1 MRGVDGTQEP
11 AGSSLNS
18 FRLRVSPAACPWGCV
33 LGPEGWSDAPFCPLH
48 RPPGAAEAEHSLWQV
63 RGDLGRG
70 GGCSGLVPPLQL
82 RVTPPVASSAVN
94 RSAMGEVSGTCDVLH
109 HDLDFW
115 DQKDFCEEYSEE
127 EDDDEYEDEAV
138 ENGDWVG
145 FNEPWVFEDG
155 LPPFPYLANP
165 FEYQRFVNLFGDH
178 DPPESVSLPSSLL
191 EAKMGRLPAPQGH
204 QLTAEEAE
212 RNAQELVAEEER
224 VKKKAEKKRL
234 KKKKQKDRKKREKL
248 EQEQK
253 SALQAKPSTPAAGVE
268 HPQTS
273 SAEKGRECP
282 VPNTSAGPRGSL
294 GEEEGGQRSRIEEL
308 EDELDLSCS
317 FVSKAREKAG
327 VRLPGPS
334 KEKPGRADST
344 KPGRKVPGKV
354 PKPEALDT
362 SMVEQSLV
370 LAGRGNEAA
379 QQGRYAEAVQ
389 VFTEAM
395 RLNPQEHRLF
405 GNRSYCYEK
414 LQRYEEA
421 LRDAQESLRLQ
432 PGWPKGFFRK
442 GKALRG
448 LQRYAEAACTFEK
461 LLHQDGANA
470 EVASQLKACHALL
483 LQGSHQSSP
492 GGIPMSISPLEATE
506 PPLSPSGKGA
516 SMSCQNRSGFVT
528 IVSSRN
534 QAKGQGHA
542 AARNP
547 SSTGNFPTLPRGHPA
562 RDCYPLWVGNIT
574 HRISEK
580 VLQRAFG
587 RFGEIR
593 FIRMLPERR
602 CAFVNYTQKKAAE
615 EAYMAM
621 KEAELEGSRLVLQ
634 LKHPSHATP
643 PPWQHPEHPHP
654 LCRPFPPPPGPVAPG
669 WGSVMEPVTSTG
681 REGCLPAHPLHPQDS
696 SLPTPPAHQTVTSPF
711 IEQ

>member
-1 MRGVDGTQEP
+1 MRRVDGTQES

-18 FRLRVSPAACPWGCV
+18 FRLRVAPAACPWGCV

-48 RPPGAAEAEHSLWQV
+48 RPPGAAEAHSLWQV
-63 RGDLGRG
+63 RGDLGSG

-82 RVTPPVASSAVN
+82 RVTPPVVSSAVN
-94 RSAMGEVSGTCDVLH
+94 RSAMGEASGTCDVLH

-115 DQKDFCEEYSEE
+115 DEQSFCEEYSEE
-127 EDDDEYEDEAV
+127 EEDGEDEDEYEDEV
-138 ENGDWVG
+138 DENGRWVG
-145 FNEPWVFEDG
+145 FNEPWVFEDD
-155 LPPFPYLANP
+155 LPPFPYRYLANP
-165 FEYQRFVNLFGDH
+165 FEYQRFVNLFGNH
-178 DPPESVSLPSSLL
+178 DPPESISLPSSLL
-191 EAKMGRLPAPQGH
+191 EAKMGRLPAPRGH

-248 EQEQK
+248 AQEQK
-253 SALQAKPSTPAAGVE
+253 SALQAQPSTPDADVE

-273 SAEKGRECP
+273 SAEKERERP
-282 VPNTSAGPRGSL
+282 DPNPSAGPRDSL
-294 GEEEGGQRSRIEEL
+294 GKEEGGQKTRVEEL

-327 VRLPGPS
+327 VRLPGPT
-334 KEKPGRADST
+334 KEKPDRTDST

-354 PKPEALDT
+354 PKPEPLDT
-362 SMVEQSLV
+362 SVVEQSLV

-379 QQGRYAEAVQ
+379 QQGRYAEAVKA
-389 VFTEAM
+389 FTEAV

-414 LQRYEEA
+414 LQRYKEA

-432 PGWPKGFFRK
+432 PGWPKGFFRQ

-448 LQRYAEAACTFEK
+448 LQLYAEAARTFEK

-470 EVASQLKACHALL
+470 EVASQLKACRALL
-483 LQGSHQSSP
+483 LGSHQSSP
-492 GGIPMSISPLEATE
+492 GGIPMSPSPLEAAE
-506 PPLSPSGKGA
+506 PPLSPSGEGA
-516 SMSCQNRSGFVT
+516 SRSCQNTRGFVT
-528 IVSSRN
+528 VVSSRN
-534 QAKGQGHA
+534 QAKCQGQA
-542 AARNP
+542 AARN
-547 SSTGNFPTLPRGHPA
+547 SSSSSSNFPALPRGHPA

-580 VLQRAFG
+580 ALQRAFG

-615 EAYMAM
+615 EAYAAM

-643 PPWQHPEHPHP
+643 PPWQHPAVGASPG
-654 LCRPFPPPPGPVAPG
+654 RP
-669 WGSVMEPVTSTG
+669 
-681 REGCLPAHPLHPQDS
+681 Q
-696 SLPTPPAHQTVTSPF
+696 
-711 IEQ
+711 